1 MPFRFTFWR
10 RGLGKLERDVMEVV
24 WRAASDLSVREVHE
38 QLRQTVAYTTVM
50 TTLDRLYKK
59 GFLARAKA
67 GKAYRYS
74 PAMPA
79 HRFAMQLV
87 SNLVDDIGAKDRELL
102 DELERF
108 VREKRRSLDSS
119 P

>member
-1 MPFRFTFWR
+1 MPFRFTFWK
-10 RGLGKLERDVMEVV
+10 RGLGKLERQVMDVV
-24 WRAASDLSVREVHE
+24 WRAASDLSVREVHG
-38 QLRQTVAYTTVM
+38 QMRKTVAYTTVM

-59 GFLARAKA
+59 GLLARAKE

-79 HRFAMQLV
+79 HEFAMQLV
-87 SNLVDDIGAKDRELL
+87 SHLVDDIGAKDRALL

-108 VREKRRSLDSS
+108 VREKRRSLE

>member
-1 MPFRFTFWR
+1 VSFRFTFWK
-10 RGLGKLERDVMEVV
+10 RGLGKLEREVMEVV
-24 WRAASDLSVREVHE
+24 WQATSDLSVRQVHG
-38 QLRQTVAYTTVM
+38 QMRQNMAYTTVM

-59 GFLARAKA
+59 GLLARAKA
-67 GKAYRYS
+67 GKAYRYA
-74 PAMPA
+74 PVMPA
-79 HRFAMQLV
+79 HRLAIELV

-108 VREKRRSLDSS
+108 VREKRRSLE